1 MTYLLTVYLQGKDVA
16 SVKALLVFGADINGL
31 NGSGQTPL
39 DIAVRDDNMEMMEY
53 LATLGAFTGE
63 YMLQLQQAW
72 ALEGLHLG
80 KDKDGKEAGITDVA
94 MSVKLQGKDKNMT
107 VADLEIQKG
116 GFSHWRAK
124 RASKFWGCHAH
135 FRSRW
140 KPALNT
146 TLG

>member
-16 SVKALLVFGADINGL
+16 SVKALLVFGADINSL

-39 DIAVRDDNMEMMEY
+39 DIAVRDDNMEMVEY

-94 MSVKLQGKDKNMT
+94 MSMKLQGKDKTWCIMW
-107 VADLEIQKG
+107 L
-116 GFSHWRAK
+116 SHFVKQRVWLSSLAAVLRQ
-124 RASKFWGCHAH
+124 SLVGW
-135 FRSRW
+135 
-140 KPALNT
+140 
-146 TLG
+146 